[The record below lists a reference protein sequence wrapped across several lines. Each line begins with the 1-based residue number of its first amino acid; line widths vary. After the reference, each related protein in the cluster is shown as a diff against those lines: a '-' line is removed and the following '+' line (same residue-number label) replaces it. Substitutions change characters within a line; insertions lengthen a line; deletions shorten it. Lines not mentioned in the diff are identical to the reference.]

1 MAIFEGSYFSDALR
15 RGASFSV
22 YLPND
27 IGPEGHTKYFD
38 RPAKV
43 LFLLHGYTGTRA
55 DWIKDTSILSLAAR
69 YNLAV
74 VCPSGENSFYLD
86 GEETGRQYQTYVGQE
101 LVEYVR
107 KTFGLSSRRE
117 DTFIGGISMGGFG
130 AVHTGLAYPET
141 FSKIISLSA
150 ALIVHK
156 VAAMK
161 PDDPNLDGIA
171 NYAYYRLMFGEPGKL
186 LESRN
191 NPEVLVRELMEKGS
205 PLPALYLA
213 IGTEDFLYEDN
224 QIFRRFLESQ
234 NFPFT
239 YREGPGVHDYNFWNP
254 QIDSSLRWLMDEEDG
269 KQGTDIGD
277 I

>member
-38 RPAKV
+38 RPTKV

-69 YNLAV
+69 YNLAL

-86 GEETGRQYQTYVGQE
+86 GEETGRQYQRYVGQE

-107 KTFGLSSRRE
+107 KTFGLSDRRE

-141 FSKIISLSA
+141 FSKIVSLSA

-171 NYAYYRLMFGEPGKL
+171 N
-186 LESRN
+186 
-191 NPEVLVRELMEKGS
+191 
-205 PLPALYLA
+205 
-213 IGTEDFLYEDN
+213 
-224 QIFRRFLESQ
+224 
-234 NFPFT
+234 
-239 YREGPGVHDYNFWNP
+239 
-254 QIDSSLRWLMDEEDG
+254 
-269 KQGTDIGD
+269 
-277 I
+277 